1 MPKPLT
7 LLNRFDR
14 LNRRHFKGRLKRPS
28 MVRFSKKLDTSD
40 PLLLGHTEMKGDGR
54 VYIVI
59 HEALKPFPALSEFI
73 LVHEMVHQWN
83 DQRGIKSVDDNC
95 RKRDGKHHKKMLSI
109 LKREPWLC

>member
-28 MVRFSKKLDTSD
+28 MVRFSKQPDPDD
-40 PLLLGHTEMKGDGR
+40 PLAVGHTIMQDDGR
-54 VYIVI
+54 VYILI
-59 HEALKPFPALSEFI
+59 HEVLEPFTPLTDLV
-73 LVHEMVHQWN
+73 LVHELVHLWN
-83 DQRGIKSVDDNC
+83 LVRRVSSRDDDC
-95 RKRDGKHHKKMLSI
+95 HKQDSRHHKKMLSI